1 MLAKELKK
9 KYLDFF
15 KKKQHAIIPSA
26 PLVPTNDSSVLF
38 NTAGMQPLVPYLS
51 GMSHPLGKRLANV
64 QKCLRTVDFDNI
76 GDNAHHTF
84 FQMLGNW
91 SLGDYF
97 KKEAIAWSFEFLTG
111 KEELNLAL
119 NQLAFTVYE
128 GDAKVPRDEESF
140 KLWQERGIP
149 KERIAYVGRDNFWI
163 AGETGPCGP
172 STEMFYWTG
181 ERKAPKK
188 FDPTDDRWVE
198 IWNDVFMMYEKKK
211 EGTIIPLKQRNV
223 DTGMGLE
230 RTLAVLNGKKSAY
243 ETDLFLPII
252 KKLEQLSGK
261 PYSKH
266 QREMRIVVD
275 HLRAAVFILGDEVPV
290 LPSNVDRGYV
300 LRRLIRRAVRY
311 GKLLALKSSLVP
323 LAEATIQGY
332 KQMYPEL
339 EKNKAVILDELKK
352 EEDKFDKTLEIGLK
366 EFEKMAA
373 KEKLISGKEAFL
385 LFQSYGFPLELT
397 EELADEKKIK
407 VDVPGFLA
415 EQDKHKELSR
425 TGAEKKFKG
434 GLADLSSE
442 TIKLHTATHLLNE
455 ALRKI
460 ISSEIKQRGS
470 NITPERL
477 RFDFNFA
484 RKLTAEEI
492 KRVEDEVNKVVK
504 QDLKVVRKEMAY
516 KEAVKLGAQAE
527 FGQKYPERVSIY
539 LIGDYSKE
547 LCGGP
552 HVEHTLQIGV
562 FRIIKEEAIAAGV
575 RRIKAVVGNKEKS

>member
-76 GDNAHHTF
+76 GDNTHHTF